1 MSTARSTVSFYRVH
15 GLMLL
20 VEEHVREGESD
31 RYAVVYCGATDA
43 VGLSLRE
50 TCTKLGVQFSWESF
64 GS

>member
-1 MSTARSTVSFYRVH
+1 MYIACY
-15 GLMLL
+15 LQ

-64 GS
+64 GSW